1 MLPFIGILIDLEK
14 RRIIPKAKKIAKFI
28 SAIKSIRRGED
39 VPLTQWS
46 SFIRK
51 LVFYP
56 LLNKPPLASF
66 WKVYRDLPKYR
77 HRKYVTEPREQI
89 SFQPTTEHAEELR
102 KIAGLLTLAS
112 VDLNQPMVPH
122 IMAFYASCV
131 AGTVEVCTPTAGKAF
146 QFWEKAVKRTTS
158 KSLTS
163 EVDEDIDQLV

>member
-1 MLPFIGILIDLEK
+1 MVLFHQEIGLLPAFEQASSRLVLEGLQ
-14 RRIIPKAKKIAKFI
+14 RFT
-28 SAIKSIRRGED
+28 E
-39 VPLTQWS
+39 V
-46 SFIRK
+46 
-51 LVFYP
+51 
-56 LLNKPPLASF
+56 
-66 WKVYRDLPKYR
+66 R